1 MADLKLALRLLL
13 RDWRAGE
20 LRILAIAL
28 VVAVTSVTSV
38 GFFADRVNQA
48 LVRDAHQLLGADLV
62 LIADQPWKADAGVNL
77 REEIAKRGLAFAET
91 ATFISMARNGE
102 AAQLTG
108 IKAVSDGYPLRG
120 KLRIANGL
128 NEPDHVTDVVP
139 LPGAAWIDERL
150 ATALALKIGDA
161 VEVGRLKLT
170 VGAILTLE
178 PDRSASF
185 FNFAPR
191 LIMHVA
197 DLADSGLITTG
208 SRVTYSLLA
217 AGEPEK
223 IGEFERWVKPKL
235 GRGQTLQSLTNARP
249 EIRNTLE
256 RSQQFVG
263 LTALLAVILAAVAV
277 SLAARRYG
285 IRHQDAYAVMRCFG
299 ATSGRLLRL
308 SALEFLVLGLI
319 ASAIGCLLGFAA
331 QFVIAGFVTELIGAK
346 LPVPTPLPALQGFL
360 TGLALLLGFALPPLL
375 QLRHVPAL
383 RVLRSDIGLPQ
394 QAALVG
400 WGMGIAAIAA
410 LLVWQAGD
418 AKMGLVVLGGFAV
431 AFALFGVVAYAA
443 LRFLGGVA
451 AGVNGRGQSGGSRGL
466 WRYGI
471 ANLRR
476 HARTTTVQVVAL
488 ALGLTAVLLLTF
500 TRSDLLAT
508 WKSTVPLDAPNR
520 FIVNIQPDQR
530 VPLLELFSAQKL
542 EAPAVYPMIRGRLM
556 ALNGNPIRTEDFE
569 ERDRR
574 MADREFN
581 LSTMKDVPGN
591 NDVVAGRWFAGGANA
606 AEFSVEEGIAKRLGW
621 KLGDKLTWQ
630 VGGREYS
637 APITSIRR
645 LNWDSM
651 RVNFFVIASP
661 GLMDDAPQSFI
672 TSFHLPEARAAFS
685 NEVAKRFTNLTVIDM
700 SAIVKQAQAVI
711 DQVVSAVQFVFLF
724 ALGAGIL
731 VLYSALLSTQ
741 DERQKESALIR
752 SLGATRSQ
760 ILSAQRAEFA
770 VIGVLAGLLAA
781 AGATA
786 IGWSIAQFVLKF
798 PYTVNH
804 WVWLAGPALGLV
816 CVALNAWAGAR
827 AVLGQPPLLVL
838 REA

>member
-1 MADLKLALRLLL
+1 MADLKLALRLLM

-28 VVAVTSVTSV
+28 VVAVASVTSV
-38 GFFADRVNQA
+38 GFFADRVRQA

-62 LIADQPWKADAGVNL
+62 LIADQPWKADAGVDL
-77 REEIAKRGLAFAET
+77 RGEIRKRGLAFAET
-91 ATFISMARNGE
+91 ASFISMARFGE

-150 ATALALKIGDA
+150 ASALSLRIGDP

-197 DLADSGLITTG
+197 DLADSGLIGTG

-308 SALEFLVLGLI
+308 STLEFMVLGLV
-319 ASAIGCLLGFAA
+319 ASAVGCLIGFAA
-331 QFVIAGFVTELIGAK
+331 QFVIAGFVTEFIGAK

-394 QAALVG
+394 QAALVA
-400 WGMGIAAIAA
+400 WGMGLAAIAA

-418 AKMGLVVLGGFAV
+418 ARMGFVVLGGFAA
-431 AFALFGVVAYAA
+431 AFALFGVLGYAA
-443 LRFLGGVA
+443 LRLIGGAA
-451 AGVNGRGQSGGSRGL
+451 AGVNGAGRRGL

-476 HARTTTVQVVAL
+476 HARTGTVQVVAL

-500 TRSDLLAT
+500 TRNDLLAT
-508 WKSTVPLDAPNR
+508 WKSTVPPDAPNR
-520 FIVNIQPDQR
+520 FIVNIQPDQKQ
-530 VPLLELFSAQKL
+530 PLLDLFAVQKL
-542 EAPAVYPMIRGRLM
+542 DAPAVYPMIRGRLT
-556 ALNGNPIRTEDFE
+556 ALNGSPIRTEDFE

-581 LSTMKDVPGN
+581 LSHMKDLPGSN
-591 NDVVAGRWFAGGANA
+591 EVVEGRWFAGPSKAG
-606 AEFSVEEGIAKRLGW
+606 EFSVEEGIARRLGW
-621 KLGDKLTWQ
+621 KLGDTLTWQ
-630 VGGREYS
+630 VGGRDYS

-661 GLMDDAPQSFI
+661 GLMDDAPTSFI

-685 NEVAKRFTNLTVIDM
+685 NEVSKRFTNLTVIDM
-700 SAIVKQAQAVI
+700 STIVKQAQRVI

-731 VLYSALLSTQ
+731 VLYSALLATQ

-752 SLGATRSQ
+752 SLGATRAQ

-770 VIGVLAGLLAA
+770 VLGVLAGLLAA

-804 WVWLAGPALGLV
+804 WVWIAGPALGLL
-816 CVALNAWAGAR
+816 CVAINAWAGAR

-838 REA
+838 RES